1 MILYSVGTIKQVLSH
16 LKDDTE
22 LAEIGLKNLLAP
34 FGDERYLSDGAL
46 RTHKKG
52 LEPTWANV
60 RTEMERVIGQDTSE
74 KMKEEK
80 V

>member
-22 LAEIGLKNLLAP
+22 LAEVGLKNLLAP

-52 LEPTWANV
+52 LEPTRVNV
-60 RTEMERVIGQDTSE
+60 KERLEQMSCNPDE
-74 KMKEEK
+74 KMRR
-80 V
+80 